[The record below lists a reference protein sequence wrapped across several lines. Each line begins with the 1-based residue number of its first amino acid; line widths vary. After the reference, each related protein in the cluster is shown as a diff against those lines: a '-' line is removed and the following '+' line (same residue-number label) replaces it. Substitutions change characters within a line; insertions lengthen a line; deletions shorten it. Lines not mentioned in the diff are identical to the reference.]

1 MVILARDW
9 RRRTA
14 AAGAVTVLLAGC
26 GLFEQIQRVG
36 VSAGDDG
43 SGILVHHVP
52 CPGETLTGMT
62 LSVGDPEEGGS
73 VIWEVK
79 GTGAGGPYAAGT
91 TPPGFTES
99 VPLQQLPPPGTDL
112 RLEVATQQG
121 AVTRTSSLSFDPGS
135 LRPDRILTLG
145 GEKDPVTFERDAL
158 ETCEE
163 D

>member
-1 MVILARDW
+1 MLRSG
-9 RRRTA
+9 RRGRA
-14 AAGAVTVLLAGC
+14 VAAGAVTLLLAGC
-26 GLFEQIQRVG
+26 SLFEQIQRMG

-62 LSVGDPEEGGS
+62 LSVGDPEEGGA
-73 VIWEVK
+73 VIWEVR
-79 GTGAGGPYAAGT
+79 GTGTGGPYTVGT

-99 VPLQQLPPPGTDL
+99 IPLQQLPPPGTDL

-121 AVTRTSSLSFDPGS
+121 AITRTSSLSFAPGS
-135 LRPDRILTLG
+135 LQPDRILTLG
-145 GEKDPVTFERDAL
+145 GEKDPTTFERDAL

>member
-1 MVILARDW
+1 MLGRGW
-9 RRRTA
+9 RGRA
-14 AAGAVTVLLAGC
+14 VVAGAVAVLLAGC
-26 GLFEQIQRVG
+26 GLFEQIQRIG
-36 VSAGDDG
+36 LSAGDDG

-62 LSVGDPEEGGS
+62 LSIGDPEEGGT
-73 VIWEVK
+73 VIWQV
-79 GTGAGGPYAAGT
+79 TGMGSGGPYLAGT
-91 TPPGFTES
+91 ALPGFTES
-99 VPLQQLPPPGTDL
+99 VPLQQLPPPGTAL
-112 RLEVATQQG
+112 TLEVATQQG
-121 AVTRTSSLSFDPGS
+121 AVSRTSSLSFDPGS

>member
-1 MVILARDW
+1 MLGGGW
-9 RRRTA
+9 RGRA
-14 AAGAVTVLLAGC
+14 VAAGAVTVLLAGC
-26 GLFEQIQRVG
+26 GLFEQIQRMG

-43 SGILVHHVP
+43 FGILVHHVP

-62 LSVGDPEEGGS
+62 LSVGDPEEGGA
-73 VIWEVK
+73 VIWEVR
-79 GTGAGGPYAAGT
+79 GTGTGGPYPVGT

-99 VPLQQLPPPGTDL
+99 VPLEQMPPPGTDL
-112 RLEVATQQG
+112 TLEVATQQG

-135 LRPDRILTLG
+135 LQPDRIFTLG
-145 GEKDPVTFERDAL
+145 GEKDPTTFERDAL

>member
-1 MVILARDW
+1 MLGSGW
-9 RRRTA
+9 RGRA
-14 AAGAVTVLLAGC
+14 VVAGAITVLLAGC
-26 GLFEQIQRVG
+26 GLFEQIQRIG

-62 LSVGDPEEGGS
+62 LSVGDPEEGGT
-73 VIWEVK
+73 VIWQV
-79 GTGAGGPYAAGT
+79 TGMGSGGPYPVGT
-91 TPPGFTES
+91 ALPGFTES
-99 VPLQQLPPPGTDL
+99 VPLQQPPPPGTDVT
-112 RLEVATQQG
+112 LEVATQQG

-135 LRPDRILTLG
+135 LQPDRIVTLG
-145 GEKDPVTFERDAL
+145 GEKDPITFERDAM

>member
-1 MVILARDW
+1 MLERGW
-9 RRRTA
+9 RRA
-14 AAGAVTVLLAGC
+14 AAGALTVLLTGC
-26 GLFEQIQRVG
+26 GLFEQIQRGG

-73 VIWEVK
+73 VIWQV
-79 GTGAGGPYAAGT
+79 TGSGSGGPYPVGT
-91 TPPGFTES
+91 APPGFTES
-99 VPLQQLPPPGTDL
+99 VPLQQLPPPGADL
-112 RLEVATQQG
+112 RLEVATEQG

-135 LRPDRILTLG
+135 LQPDRILTLG
-145 GEKDPVTFERDAL
+145 GEKDPITFERDAL